1 MKKVY
6 TLILGWLLISCS
18 VKENEI
24 DSVDQHQ
31 NATASNSIESQH
43 SGTQPLFTR
52 EDIQGVWTSG
62 ETENAS
68 FSIEEDS
75 VLYVD
80 SFEYVKYILSNDT
93 ITYFDETGPYWQ
105 GRVIK
110 ADKDSLVITSKFG
123 TDRFWRFKD

>member
-1 MKKVY
+1 MKKIY
-6 TLILGWLLISCS
+6 TVVIGLLLISCS

-31 NATASNSIESQH
+31 NTTSSTSIESQH
-43 SGTQPLFTR
+43 SGTQPLFAK
-52 EDIQGVWTSG
+52 EDIKGIWTSG
-62 ETENAS
+62 ESENAD

-80 SFEYVKYILSNDT
+80 SFDRVKYLFKNDT
-93 ITYFDETGPYWQ
+93 ITYFDKTGPYWQ
-105 GRVIK
+105 GKVIK
-110 ADKDSLVITSKFG
+110 ADKDSLVIKSKFG

>member
-1 MKKVY
+1 MKNIY
-6 TLILGWLLISCS
+6 TIVLVLLLINCS

-24 DSVDQHQ
+24 DSVDQLQ
-31 NATASNSIESQH
+31 NSTTSIEPQH
-43 SGTQPLFTR
+43 PNTQHLFAK
-52 EDIQGVWTSG
+52 EDIKGIWTSG

-80 SFEYVKYILSNDT
+80 SFEYVKYIFKNDT

-110 ADKDSLVITSKFG
+110 ADKDSLVITSELG